1 MSNFFEFLI
10 NRKEEI
16 INLLF
21 QHIYLT
27 LGAIFLALLVGIP
40 IGILITKVKSLQKPI
55 SGFINIIQSVPSMAL
70 LGLLIPVLG
79 IGSVPAITMVVLY
92 SLLPIVKNTYTGLTN
107 IDPNILESAK
117 GMGLTSNQTL
127 RLVQMPL
134 ALPLIMSGVRIS
146 AVTAVGL
153 MTLAA
158 FIGAGGLGYLVYS
171 GIQTA
176 NNNMILA
183 GAIPSCI
190 LALLIDFIF
199 GKIEDIITPRG
210 LNKNKPNSKSKSII
224 LKVTLFA
231 IILAFIGTS
240 LFTVFKPKKDTIVI
254 AGKNYSEQLI
264 LGNIYADLV
273 ENYTDLNVDRKLGL
287 SGSSVTMNALNSG
300 EIDVM
305 IEYTGTLYLNVLKQE
320 PNNDSEF
327 VYSKSKE
334 LLEKNN
340 NLTLLDP
347 LGFSNTYTLAMKPEI
362 ADKYEIS
369 TISDLA
375 KVSSE
380 ISFGPT
386 LEFLN
391 RADGYPNLA
400 KEYNLNFKESTGID
414 GALRYTA
421 IKNDNIDVTDA
432 FSTDGLLKTYNLKV
446 LEDDLNFFPPY
457 YAVPIVNMD
466 TLKNY
471 PELESVLNMLS
482 NTINEETMID
492 LNYRVDDLGEDPAS
506 VAKEYLISQN
516 LINN

>member
-1 MSNFFEFLI
+1 MNNFFNFVI
-10 NRKEEI
+10 TRQEEI
-16 INLLF
+16 LKLLF

-27 LGAIFLALLVGIP
+27 FGAILIAILIGIP
-40 IGILITKVKSLQKPI
+40 IGILITKVKTLQKPI
-55 SGFINIIQSVPSMAL
+55 SGFINIIQSIPSMAL
-70 LGLLIPVLG
+70 LGLLIPILG

-92 SLLPIVKNTYTGLTN
+92 SLLPIVKNTYTGLVN
-107 IDPNILESAK
+107 IDQNILESAK
-117 GMGLTSNQTL
+117 GMGLTSKQTL
-127 RLVQMPL
+127 KLVQMPL

-190 LALLIDFIF
+190 LALLIDFLF
-199 GKIEDIITPRG
+199 AKIETAITPRG
-210 LNKNKPNSKSKSII
+210 LNKNKSNSKSKSTI

-240 LFTVFKPKKDTIVI
+240 LFTVFKPNKDTIVVG
-254 AGKNYSEQLI
+254 GKNYSEQLV
-264 LGNIYADLV
+264 LGNMYADLI
-273 ENYTDLNVDRKLGL
+273 EEYTDLNVDRKLGL
-287 SGSSVTMNALNSG
+287 SGSSVTMNALTSG

-320 PNNDSEF
+320 ANNDSEF

-334 LLEKNN
+334 LLEEKY
-340 NLTLLDP
+340 NLTLLDS
-347 LGFSNTYTLAMKPEI
+347 LGYSNTYTIAVKPDL
-362 ADKYEIS
+362 ADKYGLN
-369 TISDLA
+369 TISDLS

-380 ISFGPT
+380 LIFGPT

-391 RADGYPNLA
+391 RADGYPNLSKA
-400 KEYNLNFKESTGID
+400 YNLNFKNSIGMD

-421 IKNDNIDVTDA
+421 LENNNSDVTDA
-432 FSTDGLLKTYNLKV
+432 FSTDGLLKSFGLKV

-466 TLKNY
+466 TLLEY
-471 PELESVLNMLS
+471 PELEDILNMLANS
-482 NTINEETMID
+482 IDEKTMID
-492 LNYRVDDLGEDPAS
+492 LNYRVDDLGEDPAT
-506 VAKEYLISQN
+506 VANDYLVSRG
-516 LINN
+516 LIKN

>member
-1 MSNFFEFLI
+1 MSNFFDFLI
-10 NRKEEI
+10 TRKEEI

-27 LGAIFLALLVGIP
+27 FGAILVALLVGIP
-40 IGILITKVKSLQKPI
+40 LGILITKVKSLQKPI

-117 GMGLTSNQTL
+117 GMGLTSNQIL

-158 FIGAGGLGYLVYS
+158 FIGAGGLGFLVYS

-190 LALLIDFIF
+190 LALLIDFLF
-199 GKIEDIITPRG
+199 GKIEDAITPRG
-210 LNKNKPNSKSKSII
+210 LNKNKSKSKSIG
-224 LKVTLFA
+224 LKITLF
-231 IILAFIGTS
+231 IVLFTFLGTS
-240 LFTVFKPKKDTIVI
+240 LFNILKPKKETIVI
-254 AGKNYSEQLI
+254 GAKNYSEQLI
-264 LGNIYADLV
+264 LGHIYADLV
-273 ENYTDLNVDRKLGL
+273 EEYTDLKVDRKFSLA
-287 SGSSVTMNALNSG
+287 GSSVTMNALYSG
-300 EIDVM
+300 DIDMM
-305 IEYTGTLYLNVLKQE
+305 IEYTGTLYVNVLKQE
-320 PNNDSEF
+320 PSNDREL

-334 LLEKNN
+334 IMEKEH
-340 NLTLLDP
+340 NLTLLDS
-347 LGFSNTYTLAMKPEI
+347 LGFSNTYTLAMKPDVAE
-362 ADKYEIS
+362 KYGINS
-369 TISDLA
+369 ISDLT
-375 KVSSE
+375 KISSE
-380 ISFGPT
+380 LTFGPT

-391 RADGYPNLA
+391 RADGFPSLSSA
-400 KEYNLNFKESTGID
+400 YNLNFNKTVGID

-421 IKNDNIDVTDA
+421 LDNGNSDVTDA

-446 LEDDLNFFPPY
+446 LEDDLNFFSPY

-466 TLKNY
+466 TLKKY
-471 PELESVLNMLS
+471 PELETVLNMLS

-492 LNYRVDDLGEDPAS
+492 LNYKVDDLGEDPAK
-506 VAKEYLISQN
+506 VAKEYLVSQG
-516 LINN
+516 LTNN

>member
-1 MSNFFEFLI
+1 MSNFFDFLI
-10 NRKEEI
+10 TRKEEI

-27 LGAIFLALLVGIP
+27 FGAILIALLVGIP
-40 IGILITKVKSLQKPI
+40 LGILITKVKSLQKPI

-117 GMGLTSNQTL
+117 GMGLTGNQTL

-190 LALLIDFIF
+190 LALLIDLLF
-199 GKIEDIITPRG
+199 GKIENAITPSG
-210 LNKNKPNSKSKSII
+210 LNKNKPNSKSKSTI

-231 IILAFIGTS
+231 ILFTFIGSS
-240 LFTVFKPKKDTIVI
+240 LFTIFKPKKDTIVI
-254 AGKNYSEQLI
+254 GAKNYSEQLV
-264 LGNIYADLV
+264 LGNMYADLV
-273 ENYTDLNVDRKLGL
+273 EEYTDLNVDRKLGL

-300 EIDVM
+300 DIDVM
-305 IEYTGTLYLNVLKQE
+305 IEYTGTLFLNVLKQE

-334 LLEKNN
+334 LLEEKY
-340 NLTLLDP
+340 NLTLLDS
-347 LGFSNTYTLAMKPEI
+347 LGFSNTYTLAMKPEV
-362 ADKYEIS
+362 ADKYGIN
-369 TISDLA
+369 TISDLT

-380 ISFGPT
+380 LTFGPT

-391 RADGYPNLA
+391 RSDGYPNLSKA
-400 KEYNLNFKESTGID
+400 YNLNFKDSVGMD
-414 GALRYTA
+414 GALRYTSLE
-421 IKNDNIDVTDA
+421 NNNSDVTDA
-432 FSTDGLLKTYNLKV
+432 FSTDGLLKSYGLKV

-466 TLKNY
+466 TLLKY
-471 PELESVLNMLS
+471 PELQDVLNMLA
-482 NTINEETMID
+482 NTMDEETMID
-492 LNYRVDDLGEDPAS
+492 LNYRVDDLGEDPAR
-506 VAKEYLISQN
+506 VAKDYLESQN
-516 LINN
+516 LLNN